1 MNRYELE
8 VFANQRY
15 GKTIGW
21 MCNVINTSHSNP
33 TTKIKGLIFLAFH
46 NRVCPLSFSMDQILI
61 DGYAKPWSELE
72 RYAQRFSEDEINM
85 RMHLNDLPGK
95 SAYDI
100 YYAKLWQDSYH
111 SCIQE
116 AAKALVDRWKNLTLD
131 CPSYGSYIYHTSYMD
146 GSSIW
151 QSEDGTKAISYNYAT
166 KSFDDEIN

>member
-8 VFANQRY
+8 VFAHRRY
-15 GKTIGW
+15 GQAIGW
-21 MCNVINTSHSNP
+21 MCNVINNGHSNP

-46 NRVCPLSFSMDQILI
+46 DRVCPLSFSMDQILI

-72 RYAQRFSEDEINM
+72 RYAQRFSEDEVNM
-85 RMHLNDLPGK
+85 RMHLNELPGK

-100 YYAKLWQDSYH
+100 YDAKLWQDSYH

-116 AAKALVDRWKNLTLD
+116 AAIHLVDLEERI
-131 CPSYGSYIYHTSYMD
+131 YGSYLCHTSYMD